1 MWQRKSSRLLH
12 TNLYHPYKKR
22 FRQHF
27 LRFDINLWPFLNSG
41 KNNENKIYRKS
52 RKITLLIGKIF
63 QQRKSCFKHYGRIL
77 THSNFINLI
86 KYLKKQSI
94 CWYTSCLVNNYS
106 LQNYSE
112 NNFWSVKAIFLAK
125 WSERPEFFFYRVY
138 QETGAEKKNSIFFS
152 KTLFII
158 KILIL
163 SSEIKSRKFFF
174 RNLPE
179 SINFNLK
186 GCLSHKIKKN
196 VRKFLSALVSSK
208 ITVCI
213 QMDAACDRCTLNNYY
228 SFLKVLQ

>member
-112 NNFWSVKAIFLAK
+112 IFEVSK
-125 WSERPEFFFYRVY
+125 PFFLQNGRRGRSSFSTGSIRKRV
-138 QETGAEKKNSIFFS
+138 QRKKIPSF
-152 KTLFII
+152 
-158 KILIL
+158 
-163 SSEIKSRKFFF
+163 
-174 RNLPE
+174 
-179 SINFNLK
+179 
-186 GCLSHKIKKN
+186 
-196 VRKFLSALVSSK
+196 
-208 ITVCI
+208 
-213 QMDAACDRCTLNNYY
+213 
-228 SFLKVLQ
+228 FLKPYLLSKFWY